1 VLEIPA
7 VRPLVRLGLLLSNP
21 LPGRESAHDPHH
33 EVGRESEG
41 ALAGA
46 VTLAGAAERA
56 GFDSLWV
63 SDSIPAEQ
71 SVQSGKAGTPT
82 EGAKTDQNGLR
93 YEAYSLLGALAVHTR
108 SLSLGALPQHLD
120 ARAPSVLAKIVTT
133 IDVLSHGRSIVTLG
147 IGPSSDT
154 VDVQRLAEA
163 IRVCRAVLN
172 DVDPEFVGSF
182 YEIHA
187 AANRPSPVR
196 SGGIPVAVFV
206 GGEGPSWT
214 AAVEVAARWAD
225 AVVVDGDEATVDRAV
240 RVVRRVAH
248 TGNRSLPAVPV
259 IWTGP
264 LSSDRQQSSLERPKD
279 LIDAVR
285 QVEARVDAG
294 ADGCIV
300 SIDGVDQLEMI
311 HEAGPV
317 LLDALGRARP

>member
-1 VLEIPA
+1 M
-7 VRPLVRLGLLLSNP
+7 
-21 LPGRESAHDPHH
+21 GRE
-33 EVGRESEG
+33 GEG

-46 VTLAGAAERA
+46 VTLAAAAERA

-71 SVQSGKAGTPT
+71 AGQAGTSA
-82 EGAKTDQNGLR
+82 EGAKTDRTGLR
-93 YEAYSLLGALAVHTR
+93 YEAYSMLGALAVRTR
-108 SLSLGALPQHLD
+108 SLSLGALPQHVD

-147 IGPSSDT
+147 IGSSPDS

-187 AANRPSPVR
+187 AANRPPPVR

-206 GGEGPSWT
+206 GSEGPSWSE
-214 AAVEVAARWAD
+214 ALEVAARSAD
-225 AVVVDGDEATVDRAV
+225 AVVVGGDEATVDRAV

-248 TGNRSLPAVPV
+248 TGDRSLPAVPV
-259 IWTGP
+259 IWTGS
-264 LSSDRQQSSLERPKD
+264 LLSDRQQSSLERPRD
-279 LIDAVR
+279 LIDAMR
-285 QVEARVDAG
+285 QVEARVHAG

-311 HEAGPV
+311 LEAGPV